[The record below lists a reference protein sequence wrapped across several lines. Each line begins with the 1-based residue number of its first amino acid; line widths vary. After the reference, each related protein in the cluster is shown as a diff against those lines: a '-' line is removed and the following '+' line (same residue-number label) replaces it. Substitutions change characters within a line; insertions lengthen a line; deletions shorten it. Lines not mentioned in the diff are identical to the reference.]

1 MANYSKAYTEVLEI
15 MTYLPEEEQR
25 KIPVERIEFYFENR
39 DKEYDFHYDETIPFD
54 EQKILPETQAIIV
67 TLFRDYFAT
76 DEQKE
81 KLEEILKHNE
91 IIEQRAIDEKFY
103 YEDIFHHDDN
113 YNRINDNKES
123 GETQE
128 NTEIEINEKS
138 IENANS
144 LSEIKHNFFKD
155 LIQKIKGLFKRNKS
169 DE

>member
-1 MANYSKAYTEVLEI
+1 MTNYSKAYTEVLEI
-15 MTYLPEEEQR
+15 LTYLPEEEQK

-39 DKEYDFHYDETIPFD
+39 DKEYDFHYDENIPFD
-54 EQKILPETQAIIV
+54 EQKVLPETQAIIV

-76 DEQKE
+76 NEQKE

-91 IIEQRAIDEKFY
+91 IIEHGAIDEKFH
-103 YEDIFHHDDN
+103 YEDIFHDDDN
-113 YNRINDNKES
+113 YNRINDSKERS
-123 GETQE
+123 GIQE
-128 NTEIEINEKS
+128 NAEVELDEKS